1 MRSFIL
7 VLLLLCSSFA
17 LAQNQKASRPLA
29 TASSNPSALKDAI
42 VSLEKESWVAWK
54 NRDGAYFAKFLSGDH
69 VELGQQGPSGKAE
82 VVAFVGNK
90 ACVVSSYSLDKFNLT
105 QITADTALLT
115 YFATQDTQCNGHPV
129 PSPAWAS
136 SLYVKRN
143 GKWLNVLYQ
152 QTFTK

>member
-1 MRSFIL
+1 MRSAIL
-7 VLLLLCSSFA
+7 ALLLCSLFVLGQSQKT
-17 LAQNQKASRPLA
+17 AQFGAT
-29 TASSNPSALKDAI
+29 TASKSSALKDAI

-54 NRDGAYFAKFLSGDH
+54 NRDGGYFAKFLSDDH
-69 VELGQQGPSGKAE
+69 VELGQQGPAGKAD
-82 VVAFVGNK
+82 VVAFVGDK
-90 ACVVSSYSLDKFNLT
+90 ACVVNSYSLDKFNLT

-115 YFATQDTQCNGHPV
+115 YHATQDTQCNGHPV

-136 SLYVKRN
+136 SLYVNRN